1 MVYTTKMI
9 SLVKRI
15 LIGDDKAVTEFYQEY
30 SPRILKFLLK
40 KLPEED
46 AQEIMNDVFLEAI
59 DSLPMLKSHDKLLP
73 WLYRIAHNNMVNFY
87 RKKKFK
93 SVLISQMPFLELAA
107 KEMHQ
112 PEFIM
117 EKNAIRDKIETVLH
131 SISKKYRN
139 ILRMHY
145 EEGLPIKKIAFIL
158 DLSPKACESLL
169 YRARLS
175 FIKEYERI

>member
-1 MVYTTKMI
+1 MTI
-9 SLVKRI
+9 LVRRV
-15 LIGDDKAVTEFYQEY
+15 LDGDKNAVAEFYQKF
-30 SPRILKFLLK
+30 SPKVFQYLSK

-46 AQEIMNDVFLEAI
+46 AKETTNDVFIEAI
-59 DSLPMLKSHDKLLP
+59 DSLSMLKSHDKLLP

-93 SVLISQMPFLELAA
+93 SILISQMPFLELAA

-112 PEFIM
+112 PEFIL
-117 EKNAIRDKIETVLH
+117 EKNAIRDRIETALH
-131 SISKKYRN
+131 AISKKYRN
-139 ILRMHY
+139 ILKMHY
-145 EEGLPIKKIAFIL
+145 EEGLPVKRIAFLL

-175 FIKEYERI
+175 FIKEYERV

>member
-1 MVYTTKMI
+1 MT

-15 LIGDDKAVTEFYQEY
+15 LDGDNDAVTEFYHEF

-40 KLPEED
+40 KLPEDD

-59 DSLPMLKSHDKLLP
+59 DSLPMLKSHGKVLP

-93 SVLISQMPFLELAA
+93 SILISQMPFLELAA
-107 KEMHQ
+107 KEVHQ

-117 EKNAIRDKIETVLH
+117 EKNAIRDKIEATLH
-131 SISKKYRN
+131 AISKKYRN
-139 ILRMHY
+139 ILKMRY
-145 EEGLPIKKIAFIL
+145 EDGLPVKRIALLL